1 MRRVLVD
8 GLVVVAD
15 DLGLREG
22 LVPPVHALVL
32 ELLLVGGLVVGP
44 VEDHAGL
51 AGVDGAVGH
60 VDGGQVAGLL
70 ELLEEVKAGLQVV
83 DVATGELVG
92 HQVAVEGGAS
102 LGGLAVEGHGASEL
116 RVELGDLDLR
126 VLLLEALDDLAVVG
140 PVVRKG
146 DDVQRA
152 LFLGGL
158 LEVFHGAEVGEG
170 GGFGGL
176 FVHGDGLAGA
186 FAGAIGGGVARAAG
200 GHREREHGGEGAGR
214 DLTQVVHN
222 VPFLNIIQTTVW
234 GVGLGM
240 RGIRAARE
248 FEKRNYAPNLS

>member
-22 LVPPVHALVL
+22 LVLPVHALVL

-70 ELLEEVKAGLQVV
+70 ELLEVVKAGLQVV

-102 LGGLAVEGHGASEL
+102 LGGLAVEGHGAGEL
-116 RVELGDLDLR
+116 RVEQVVQGADVA
-126 VLLLEALDDLAVVG
+126 VLVGVPAHGHDAGVVG
-140 PVVRKG
+140 VVG
-146 DDVQRA
+146 AVGV
-152 LFLGGL
+152 LGGVRDL
-158 LEVFHGAEVGEG
+158 VPGLHLVRGEVVG
-170 GGFGGL
+170 GGG
-176 FVHGDGLAGA
+176 GDGLAD
-186 FAGAIGGGVARAAG
+186 IEDVGGGV
-200 GHREREHGGEGAGR
+200 GA
-214 DLTQVVHN
+214 L
-222 VPFLNIIQTTVW
+222 
-234 GVGLGM
+234 VGLG
-240 RGIRAARE
+240 GVE
-248 FEKRNYAPNLS
+248 LFLG

>member
-1 MRRVLVD
+1 MVMASFRVAWSTVPSSFMESSSTGLAPPLEPQVLGVSGVQVLLPQASGGWVRRVLVD

-22 LVPPVHALVL
+22 LVLPVHALVL

-102 LGGLAVEGHGASEL
+102 LGGLAVDGHGAGEF
-116 RVELGDLDLR
+116 RVEQIASRELMSPYLSAFQPTDMI
-126 VLLLEALDDLAVVG
+126 
-140 PVVRKG
+140 PV
-146 DDVQRA
+146 
-152 LFLGGL
+152 
-158 LEVFHGAEVGEG
+158 
-170 GGFGGL
+170 
-176 FVHGDGLAGA
+176 
-186 FAGAIGGGVARAAG
+186 
-200 GHREREHGGEGAGR
+200 
-214 DLTQVVHN
+214 
-222 VPFLNIIQTTVW
+222 
-234 GVGLGM
+234 
-240 RGIRAARE
+240 
-248 FEKRNYAPNLS
+248 